1 MTGDVS
7 RVNLQTKYEIQL
19 LMPVPR
25 GAIRRNEKSQGDGG
39 GTVENEKLQTRWGNV
54 PGK

>member
-1 MTGDVS
+1 MAGDVS
-7 RVNLQTKYEIQL
+7 RVNLQTKYEVQL

-25 GAIRRNEKSQGDGG
+25 GAIRRNEKSQGDGD
-39 GTVENEKLQTRWGNV
+39 GTVESEKLQTHWDNV